1 MSEFVSATERELRRL
16 AAERILLL
24 DGAMGTQIQEL
35 ELDEA
40 GFRGKRLAGWK
51 APLQGNNDILNL
63 SQPEAIRD
71 IHHTYFAAGSDI
83 VSTNT
88 FSANAIGQSDYGAEN
103 LVVEINH
110 EGARLARE
118 AADWAESEDGR
129 TRYVAGTLGPTNRT
143 ASISPDVSDPGY
155 RAITFD
161 RLVDIYSEATRALIE
176 GGSDLLLIETIFDT
190 LNAKAAIKALLD
202 LADKT
207 GEDVPILLSGTITDA
222 SGRTLSGQTTE
233 AFWNSVRHAKPWAV
247 GLNCALGADQLR
259 RYVAE
264 MSRVAGTRV
273 LAYPNAGLPNA
284 FGEYDETPA
293 ETAEHIAEW
302 AESGLLNVVG
312 GCCGTTPGHIAAIA
326 KAVKGKAPREF
337 SPRPPAMRLS
347 GLEPFALSA

>member
-51 APLQGNNDILNL
+51 MPLQGNNDILNL

-71 IHHTYFAAGSDI
+71 IHHAYFAAGSDI

-88 FSANAIGQSDYGAEN
+88 FSSNAIGQSDYGAEN

-129 TRYVAGTLGPTNRT
+129 PRYVAGTLGPTNRT

-161 RLVDIYSEATRALIE
+161 RAGGISTARPRA
-176 GGSDLLLIETIFDT
+176 
-190 LNAKAAIKALLD
+190 
-202 LADKT
+202 
-207 GEDVPILLSGTITDA
+207 
-222 SGRTLSGQTTE
+222 R
-233 AFWNSVRHAKPWAV
+233 
-247 GLNCALGADQLR
+247 
-259 RYVAE
+259 
-264 MSRVAGTRV
+264 
-273 LAYPNAGLPNA
+273 
-284 FGEYDETPA
+284 
-293 ETAEHIAEW
+293 
-302 AESGLLNVVG
+302 
-312 GCCGTTPGHIAAIA
+312 
-326 KAVKGKAPREF
+326 
-337 SPRPPAMRLS
+337 
-347 GLEPFALSA
+347 